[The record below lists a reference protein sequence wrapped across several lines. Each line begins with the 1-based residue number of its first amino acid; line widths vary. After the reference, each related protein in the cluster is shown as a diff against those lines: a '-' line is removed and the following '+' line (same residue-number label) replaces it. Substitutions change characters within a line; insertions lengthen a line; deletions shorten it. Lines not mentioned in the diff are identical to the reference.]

1 MTPVT
6 ISSLAIIVFAA
17 LIHASFQVSVSM
29 LTLLSGHSLGKKTAN
44 RKVLGLMNGFNTGVL
59 LLTVLLISTIAYYLA
74 VLINHINATE
84 QLVAS
89 IVCGLMIGLG
99 VATWAFY
106 YRKGKGTALWI
117 PRGFADYLNKRTK
130 ATKNGFEAFALGMT
144 SVVAELIFIIGP
156 SLAAA
161 LTIVTLPNPPT
172 QVAGIIIY
180 ALLSISPLLIITS
193 LVGSGRSIASLQ
205 KWREEYKRFLQFA
218 SGGSLLILACFL
230 FVDRVIGLVSYGNGL
245 W

>member
-6 ISSLAIIVFAA
+6 ISSLAIIIFAA
-17 LIHASFQVSVSM
+17 LIHASFQMSVSV
-29 LTLLSGHSLGKKTAN
+29 LTLLSGHSIGKKTAN
-44 RKVLGLMNGFNTGVL
+44 SRVLRLMNGFNTGVL
-59 LLTVLLISTIAYYLA
+59 LLTTLLISTITYYL
-74 VLINHINATE
+74 VIFINHINNTE
-84 QLVAS
+84 QLAAS

-99 VATWAFY
+99 IATWTFY

-130 ATKNGFEAFALGMT
+130 ATKNSFEAFALGMT

-161 LTIVTLPNPPT
+161 LAIVTLPNPLT
-172 QVAGIIIY
+172 QIAGIILY
-180 ALLSISPLLIITS
+180 ALLSISPLLILTS
-193 LVGSGRSIASLQ
+193 LVSSGRSVASLQ
-205 KWREEYKRFLQFA
+205 KWREEHKRFLQFS
-218 SGGSLLILACFL
+218 SGGSLLILSAFL
-230 FVDRVIGLVSYGNGL
+230 FVDRVVGLISYGNGL